1 MQQPAPRPRHGH
13 SARRESIRTRVV
25 DEGFVRIEELAA
37 ELEVNPM
44 TIRRDLDYL
53 QGQGWLRKVRG
64 GATAQPSSVHHGD
77 VRHRG
82 RAMAAEKEQ
91 LARCALAAVRPGQ
104 AVMLDDSTTAHALA
118 TLLPERVPLTVIT
131 NFLPILQTL
140 AGRPGIDL
148 ISLGGAYYPAYEA
161 FLGLRTVD
169 GIRTLHAD
177 HLFMSTTAV
186 TRGHCYHQSQ
196 ETVHVKRALMEAC
209 DRRTLLVDHTKF
221 ARRGLHQL
229 APLTAFDRVVVDS
242 GIHPA
247 QLRDVREL
255 GVDVRV
261 ADPGSPAPS

>member
-1 MQQPAPRPRHGH
+1 VEDPAPRRRQGH
-13 SARRESIRTRVV
+13 DERRESIRSRVV

-37 ELEVNPM
+37 DLEVNPM
-44 TIRRDLDYL
+44 TIRRDLDFL

-77 VRHRG
+77 VRHRS

-91 LARCALAAVRPGQ
+91 LARCALGAVRPGQ
-104 AVMLDDSTTAHALA
+104 ALMLDDSTSAHALA
-118 TLLPERVPLTVIT
+118 ALLPERAPLTVIT

-140 AGRPGIDL
+140 AGSPGIDL
-148 ISLGGAYYPAYEA
+148 ICLGGAYYPAYEA

-169 GIRTLHAD
+169 GIASLHAD

-196 ETVHVKRALMEAC
+196 ETVHVKRALMQAC

-221 ARRGLHQL
+221 TRRGLHQL
-229 APLTAFDRVVVDS
+229 APLTAFDRVVVDA
-242 GIHPA
+242 GTTPA
-247 QLRDVREL
+247 QLAGLRDL

-261 ADPGSPAPS
+261 AEAGDDAG